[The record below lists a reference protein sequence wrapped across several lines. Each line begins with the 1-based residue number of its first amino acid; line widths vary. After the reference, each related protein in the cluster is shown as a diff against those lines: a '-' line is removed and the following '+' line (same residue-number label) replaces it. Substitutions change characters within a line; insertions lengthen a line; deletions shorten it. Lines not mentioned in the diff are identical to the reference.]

1 MCSSGTAG
9 NGAEPAKPNS
19 SCVEI
24 PAPNNPEDALERDG
38 RPQQREKEF
47 RESCSLC
54 FPHSPLSCGI
64 FAVGQR
70 FLPSSGPHICDISGC
85 YGGSVEKK
93 PLLLLFKGN
102 YSVCPRSKAPGSRDV
117 PLRHRET
124 QTKPKNSNIW
134 ISWVTARLSC
144 AHFPLYIIQGLFLK
158 LQGANSGDE
167 RHLPRSFP
175 GVFHEQGTALRG
187 PGWLQPSLAPLP
199 TPLDSR
205 RVIQGEKWS
214 PNIADSSTW
223 GLTECRKLL
232 ENSSLECSRR
242 GWSSLG

>member
-1 MCSSGTAG
+1 M
-9 NGAEPAKPNS
+9 
-19 SCVEI
+19 V
-24 PAPNNPEDALERDG
+24 ALSRG
-38 RPQQREKEF
+38 KRNLGKAVPSVF
-47 RESCSLC
+47 RI
-54 FPHSPLSCGI
+54 PHSPAGYLLWGR
-64 FAVGQR
+64 G
-70 FLPSSGPHICDISGC
+70 SSRAQVPTFVT
-85 YGGSVEKK
+85 SVVAMEAAWKK
-93 PLLLLFKGN
+93 NPLLLLFKGN

-117 PLRHRET
+117 PLRRRET

-144 AHFPLYIIQGLFLK
+144 AHFPVYIIQGLFLK